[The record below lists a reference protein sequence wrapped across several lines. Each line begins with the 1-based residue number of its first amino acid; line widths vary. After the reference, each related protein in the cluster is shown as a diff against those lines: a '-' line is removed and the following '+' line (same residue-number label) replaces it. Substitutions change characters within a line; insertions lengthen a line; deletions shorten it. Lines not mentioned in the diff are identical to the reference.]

1 MPNLCNCR
9 RGLLRPRIAPPT
21 LFPDWNA
28 RSSDRAYNPGY
39 LIESGRRGNLAPPS
53 AEPRAALLM
62 TKEKSIMKRV
72 LGILL
77 TLSLMAGMMTMPAFA
92 QGEAKKGA
100 PAAEKKDGKQ
110 GDAKK
115 S

>member
-1 MPNLCNCR
+1 
-9 RGLLRPRIAPPT
+9 
-21 LFPDWNA
+21 
-28 RSSDRAYNPGY
+28 
-39 LIESGRRGNLAPPS
+39 
-53 AEPRAALLM
+53 
-62 TKEKSIMKRV
+62 MKRV

-115 S
+115 SDKKAAKKGDKTDKKATAKKGDKKAEKTEKK